1 MEQKGTTEDK
11 MVGEHNQLKGHKFE
25 LELGDGKGQGCLA
38 STVYGITKC
47 KTRMSD

>member
-1 MEQKGTTEDK
+1 MEQKGMTEDK
-11 MVGEHNQLKGHKFE
+11 MVGEHNQLNGHKFE

-47 KTRMSD
+47 KT